1 MEILLKRIARKQAY
15 TIGKLYIN
23 GVYFSDTLED
33 YDALYFGKPKV
44 MHKTAIPCGRYEV
57 LLDNYSPKFGNREP
71 YKTLCGGCVPL
82 INKVPNFSGVRIHIG
97 NDSNDTDGCP
107 LVGRNTV
114 VGKVTNSRSTFELL
128 MKKHL
133 NPARKRKEKVY
144 ITIQ

>member
-1 MEILLKRIARKQAY
+1 MEILLKRIARKQTY
-15 TIGKLYIN
+15 TIGMMSIN
-23 GVYFSDTLED
+23 GVYFCDTLED

-97 NDSNDTDGCP
+97 NSDKDTDGCL
-107 LVGRNTV
+107 LVGKNTV
-114 VGKVTNSRSTFELL
+114 VGQVTESRSTFESL
-128 MKKHL
+128 MKKYL
-133 NPARKRKEKVY
+133 NPARNRKEKVY
-144 ITIQ
+144 ITVK